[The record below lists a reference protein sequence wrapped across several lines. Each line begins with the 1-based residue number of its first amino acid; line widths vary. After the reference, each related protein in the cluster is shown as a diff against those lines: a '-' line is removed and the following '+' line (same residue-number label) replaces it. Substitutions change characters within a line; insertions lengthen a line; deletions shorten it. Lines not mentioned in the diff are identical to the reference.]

1 MQICNKCQKKIRYIP
16 ITNNKLVCCDEEE
29 KIAYTYTGRELKV
42 YILHECTGEKN
53 EKNNDDEQKS
63 IN

>member
-16 ITNNKLVCCDEEE
+16 VTNNKLVCCDEEE
-29 KIAYTYTGRELKV
+29 KVAYTYTGREMRV
-42 YILHECTGEKN
+42 YILHNCEEQD

>member
-16 ITNNKLVCCDEEE
+16 VTNNKLVCCDEEE
-29 KIAYTYTGRELKV
+29 KVAYTYTGREMRV
-42 YILHECTGEKN
+42 YILHKCEEQD